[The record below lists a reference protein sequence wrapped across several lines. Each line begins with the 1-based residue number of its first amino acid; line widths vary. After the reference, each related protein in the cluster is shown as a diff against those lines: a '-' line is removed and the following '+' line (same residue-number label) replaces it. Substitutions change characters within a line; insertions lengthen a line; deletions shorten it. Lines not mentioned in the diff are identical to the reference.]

1 MGENAA
7 QRVLVV
13 GAGRQHPHGGRYGRC
28 GPGGQRAV
36 VAQQRGRI
44 DRCFGCPLLAR
55 GARRREGP
63 AGRRGPAC
71 REVGRPEQRA
81 AAAARIAVIAPIGR
95 QGEHEA
101 QPLCAVGGRRTQ
113 VEASVAEARVG
124 GKRRGGLGLKAA
136 QRAVEAPAEG
146 RDTALELERPAASGL
161 QPPGDVVVHAQ
172 QVHIELLPLRGALA
186 HDVQLLRLREP
197 QEIRRHGQR
206 AASRAAD
213 VIEVVLHA
221 VRRGFGLL
229 AVGIAARCRGV
240 EIAPRKVGR
249 KAVHEVE
256 AFGVGQQLHMG
267 RELPVGKPGPLR
279 ELFSQFPVGEVADDP
294 RGVVRSQPVVAPG
307 DVAAQL
313 VVVREFAQVVG
324 TGHRRT
330 IQPRAAVVERRLG
343 ESR

>member
-1 MGENAA
+1 MGEDAA
-7 QRVLVV
+7 ERVLVV
-13 GAGRQHPHGGRYGRC
+13 GPCHQHSHGGRYGRC
-28 GPGGQRAV
+28 GPGGERAV
-36 VAQQRGRI
+36 VAQQCDRVDRRI
-44 DRCFGCPLLAR
+44 IGSLLAR
-55 GARRREGP
+55 GTRCREGP
-63 AGRRGPAC
+63 AGRRSPTR

-81 AAAARIAVIAPIGR
+81 AVAARIAVITPVDR
-95 QGEHEA
+95 QGEHEPQA
-101 QPLCAVGGRRTQ
+101 LRAPGGRRPQ
-113 VEASVAEARVG
+113 VEASVAEARVC
-124 GKRRGGLGLKAA
+124 GKRRGGLDPEAA
-136 QRAVEAPAEG
+136 QCAVEPPVQG
-146 RDTALELERPAASGL
+146 CDTALELERPAASGP

-172 QVHIELLPLRGALA
+172 QVCIEPLPLCGALT
-186 HDVQLLRLREP
+186 HDIQLLRLREP
-197 QEIRRHGQR
+197 QEVRRHGQR
-206 AASRAAD
+206 AIPRAAD

-307 DVAAQL
+307 
-313 VVVREFAQVVG
+313 
-324 TGHRRT
+324 RRG
-330 IQPRAAVVERRLG
+330 RSAGSRL
-343 ESR
+343 